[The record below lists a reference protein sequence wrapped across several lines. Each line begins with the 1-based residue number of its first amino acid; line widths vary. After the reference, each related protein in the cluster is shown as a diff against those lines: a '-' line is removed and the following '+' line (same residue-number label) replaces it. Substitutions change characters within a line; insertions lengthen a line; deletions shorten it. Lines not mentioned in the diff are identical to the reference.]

1 MRTKYRT
8 HLSSEI
14 TPDLDGQEV
23 IVAGWVHAK
32 RDIGGKKFILIRD
45 KDGFIQLV
53 ISKKE
58 SPPELLKIFHELT
71 FESVVSVR
79 GIVKKE
85 PKARLGVE
93 IKPLEIK
100 ILSKAKAPLPLDVSE
115 KVPADIDTRLRER
128 VLDLRR
134 KEMQAVIKIM
144 DTAVETIREFL
155 RKLGFVEVFTPKIIA
170 AATEGGANLFPVMYF
185 GRKAYLAQSPQL
197 YKELLAG
204 SLERVFEIGPAW
216 RAEESDTPYHL
227 AEFISIDIEAAFMDY
242 EDVMKILEKVIY
254 KVIIRLKE
262 ERKNE
267 LNILGHELPEIT
279 LPLKRIAY
287 EDALDILRSEGLD
300 IKFGDD
306 IGTPELRILSKC
318 LKEPLY
324 FITDWPRSTKPF
336 YTKIKETNPKLTE
349 SFDLVYKFLELASGS
364 TRIHRREE
372 LEERLKEQN
381 LNPKDFDFFLKWFDY
396 GIPPH
401 AGWGMGL
408 ARLGVM
414 LTGKLNVKEL
424 TFFPRDKKRLVP

>member
-144 DTAVETIREFL
+144 DTTVETIREFL